1 MCKSF
6 YLVIDEM
13 FDKIKQLCHKVV
25 EWVTKSQL
33 KQQLCDKDNE
43 LSHLKEELQGYKNEL
58 KVLKQQD
65 EQYKLVYDYVFSIRE
80 DILKRDEVLAQVYD
94 SPNTFKEA
102 MVDLLDWLKHDFTVR
117 TAKVTDNVLHIA
129 YRNG

>member
-1 MCKSF
+1 M
-6 YLVIDEM
+6 
-13 FDKIKQLCHKVV
+13 
-25 EWVTKSQL
+25 
-33 KQQLCDKDNE
+33 
-43 LSHLKEELQGYKNEL
+43 
-58 KVLKQQD
+58 KQQD

-129 YRNG
+129 YRNGWFWVIEEIKKAILNNTTIEKEIIGELTRRPKQNLDKRQAKTI